1 MTNLHIN
8 DLFSDSEQNKR
19 CFAPK
24 NNAERSA
31 IQRLLK
37 RGVVVRAYKNLYA
50 RAEYWNSLYESEKI
64 RHIAASLIDIH
75 PDWKLTSSSSA
86 AMLGYQVMKDYD
98 SEIDCASN
106 ADSSEKSVCAKGSST
121 KIYIRSA
128 NRKSLKY
135 NNQLKVIPSVGY
147 ERDGLSD
154 DVRVFTR
161 GGNAGELLKLPHASD
176 CVDDEIKSHLVDKST
191 MLLDVANNYSFR
203 FALPIFDSAARDNV
217 NLSKVI
223 EICKDRCRG
232 RCESGRGRGG
242 GSGREHGRGRGCVCR
257 RGGVGD
263 NTDSISSN
271 NKLAKYRESA
281 NYRDLDELQRRYE
294 SDSCASLEDLR
305 NYAKTNGGT
314 RCSLSFEQIFV
325 DEQDE
330 FAKLRAL
337 CYFADG
343 DSENGGESL
352 ARGTMIKL
360 GFMIPKLQNEFVI
373 PRLNLKYRCDFLW
386 RISSGELIVGEFD
399 GYSKYYIDPTA
410 PQYKNVNLNSSQ
422 VNKNLF
428 DARDQ
433 SVIHKNIDKQ
443 AEREALL
450 MKECG
455 VSRIV
460 RFNYSEVLDSRK
472 LEKKL
477 VAAGVPRIMW
487 K

>member
-1 MTNLHIN
+1 MTNFYIN
-8 DLFSDSEQNKR
+8 DLFSASEQNKR
-19 CFAPK
+19 CFTPR

-37 RGVVVRAYKNLYA
+37 RGEVVRVYRNLYA
-50 RAEYWNSLYESEKI
+50 RKEYWSSLYESEKI
-64 RHIAASLIDIH
+64 CHIAVSLIDIH
-75 PDWKLTSSSSA
+75 PDWQLTSSTSA

-98 SEIDCASN
+98 NEQDCANN
-106 ADSSEKSVCAKGSST
+106 ADAREGLTCTKGSDI

-147 ERDGLSD
+147 ERDGVSD

-161 GGNAGELLKLPHASD
+161 DSGNAGQFLKLPHASD
-176 CVDDEIKSHLVDKST
+176 CVNDEIKSHLVDKST

-223 EICKDRCRG
+223 EICKGRFRSRCD
-232 RCESGRGRGG
+232 SGGGSRGG
-242 GSGREHGRGRGCVCR
+242 GGSRSG
-257 RGGVGD
+257 
-263 NTDSISSN
+263 N
-271 NKLAKYRESA
+271 NIAKYGESA
-281 NYRDLDELQRRYE
+281 NHCDLDELQHRYK
-294 SDSCASLEDLR
+294 SDDHLSLEDLR
-305 NYAKTNGGT
+305 CYAKTNGET

-325 DEQDE
+325 GEQDE
-330 FAKLRAL
+330 FARLCAL

-343 DSENGGESL
+343 NSENGGESL

-373 PRLNLKYRCDFLW
+373 PRLNLRYRCDFLW
-386 RISSGELIVGEFD
+386 RISGGELIVGEFD
-399 GYSKYYIDPTA
+399 GYSKYYVDSTA

-422 VNKNLF
+422 DNKKLF
-428 DARDQ
+428 EACNQ

-455 VSRIV
+455 VSKIV